1 MPYRR
6 VGRAFMPV
14 ALLRLV
20 RFMEDHMNF
29 NEEELFYLKKLLTN
43 HSLDLLDLVMNDE
56 EKRDMA
62 KEILK
67 INSNCMEKLNEK

>member
-6 VGRAFMPV
+6 VGRARMPV

-29 NEEELFYLKKLLTN
+29 NEEELFYLKQLLTK

-56 EKRDMA
+56 EKKRYGKRDF
-62 KEILK
+62 KDQF
-67 INSNCMEKLNEK
+67 